1 MKQTLIASRNKQHMA
16 FVLALGGLYPTPQ
29 IVNAVLAPEEGVQKR
44 ILDLGKSIN

>member
-1 MKQTLIASRNKQHMA
+1 MSENAQHKQRTII
-16 FVLALGGLYPTPQ
+16 VLALGGLYPAPQ